1 MIKYDKEM
9 KQKVLTQ
16 LCAAF
21 IINSGLD
28 KTAHWQIKRLLSDAE
43 GDYSNLLILADK
55 IIKDSLDSK

>member
-1 MIKYDKEM
+1 MIKYNEEM
-9 KQKVLTQ
+9 KQEILTQ

-43 GDYSNLLILADK
+43 GDYANLVALTDK
-55 IIKDSLDSK
+55 IRKDSLDSE